1 MSVKKSKTIKRTNI
15 TRHNMRI
22 GIKKMA
28 IIALL
33 ALLAGTPSYGQARR
47 GTARGKAHSGSVAR
61 VSAALVKQFNSMIKD
76 HVFFNYEGANGEKV
90 VIAMKPAN
98 AQGVGTLVI
107 SVAELSNRK
116 SCKYTLLS
124 NGDFYWWDGK
134 QKSRCYLNAQP
145 EGFICEKMFFQY
157 EESPEEYEELVN
169 PVAKTA
175 SEPEARNE
183 YMQPQQTARQEPN
196 TVAANIDEAQPSF
209 PGGNG
214 AMMAYLAN
222 NVKYPK
228 VAAENGVQGRVVV
241 GFIVEKDGSLS
252 DVKVKRGVDPSLD
265 REAVRVVKSMPRWN
279 PGKKDGQP
287 VRVEYTLPVTFRMQ

>member
-1 MSVKKSKTIKRTNI
+1 M
-15 TRHNMRI
+15 
-22 GIKKMA
+22 GIRK
-28 IIALL
+28 IAVIAML

-47 GTARGKAHSGSVAR
+47 GTAKGKARSGAVAR
-61 VSAALVKQFNSMIKD
+61 VSAKTVAQFNNMIKD
-76 HVFFNYEGANGEKV
+76 HVFFNYEGANGEKC

-107 SVAELSNRK
+107 SVGDLSNRK

-145 EGFICEKMFFQY
+145 EGFIVEKMFFQY
-157 EESPEEYEELVN
+157 DYSPEEYEELVN
-169 PVAKTA
+169 PVAKAA
-175 SEPEARNE
+175 SEPEVKEE
-183 YMQPQQTARQEPN
+183 YTQPQQTARQEPN
-196 TVAANIDEAQPSF
+196 TVVENSDEAPSY
-209 PGGNG
+209 PGGDG

-222 NVKYPK
+222 NVQYPL

-241 GFIVEKDGSLS
+241 EFIVEKDGSLS
-252 DVKVKRGVDPSLD
+252 DVKVKRSVDPSLD
-265 REAVRVVKSMPRWN
+265 REALRVVKSMPRWN

-287 VRVEYTLPVTFRMQ
+287 VRTIFSMPVTFRLQ